1 MSFKISF
8 IQSKDLEDAKTCQK
22 IFVGDL
28 QKNNIIIYNMKIVEG
43 FRLRDVMGQA
53 TVIGEGVEQINFNKL
68 ITLNST
74 AAYLWR
80 EIEGKEFDAS
90 TLSEL
95 LIKEYGI
102 DESLA
107 NKDSEAI
114 LAKWIE
120 IGVVK

>member
-1 MSFKISF
+1 
-8 IQSKDLEDAKTCQK
+8 
-22 IFVGDL
+22 
-28 QKNNIIIYNMKIVEG
+28 MKIVEG

-53 TVIGEGVEQINFNKL
+53 TVIGEGVEQVNFNKL

-114 LAKWIE
+114 LAKWVE
-120 IGVVK
+120 IGLVK